1 MYGMS
6 LMLDVA
12 FLDRT
17 GLVVAVY
24 PELRPGRRTRWHGLA
39 RDALELPAGT
49 LAATRTGE
57 GDIIVCTAE
66 GF

>member
-6 LMLDVA
+6 LILDVA

-24 PELRPGRRTRWHGLA
+24 PELRPGRRTRWHGMA

-49 LAATRTGE
+49 LAATRTSE